1 MLDGWAAI
9 LDRRSRSRGNY
20 FQAEEASWLE
30 GPGGAGQHG
39 WKGVDLDKWG
49 KWAGAR
55 IVTKSLTLSFPAG
68 DMGMVRL

>member
-20 FQAEEASWLE
+20 FQAKEASRLE

-49 KWAGAR
+49 NRQG
-55 IVTKSLTLSFPAG
+55 PG
-68 DMGMVRL
+68 